1 MYIQSIKRR
10 IIEKIFAKTQQNEQ
24 EEIMETPSMIGYI
37 QDQGR
42 ALKATFE
49 NRAVYCN
56 PFCQI
61 FQERDIRKIYLL
73 GSGTSYNAA
82 TAIKQYLEMYLP
94 VEAEVMI
101 PTVFTNHAK
110 INRNCIYN
118 QDEILVVG
126 ISQSG
131 TSVSTIEAMKK
142 AKQEG
147 YYTVAI
153 TEATES
159 LITKEVDRVVKLT
172 CGKEE
177 IPVETRGYSVT
188 LLQGYLTA
196 LEVAHSRKKLDDT
209 DFELRITRTA
219 EFLEHYP
226 EIMEQTEKWYL
237 ANQKELLNMR
247 KGCVAAYGLNYCTA
261 IEAELKLFETFK
273 HPVRGYEMEEMIH
286 GPQMAFDE
294 DTYVFL
300 VASEEKE
307 LDHGSFNSLRRITLQ
322 NMFL

>member
-1 MYIQSIKRR
+1 
-10 IIEKIFAKTQQNEQ
+10 
-24 EEIMETPSMIGYI
+24 METPSMIGYI

-126 ISQSG
+126 ISHQ
-131 TSVSTIEAMKK
+131 
-142 AKQEG
+142 
-147 YYTVAI
+147 
-153 TEATES
+153 
-159 LITKEVDRVVKLT
+159 
-172 CGKEE
+172 
-177 IPVETRGYSVT
+177 P
-188 LLQGYLTA
+188 
-196 LEVAHSRKKLDDT
+196 
-209 DFELRITRTA
+209 LR
-219 EFLEHYP
+219 P
-226 EIMEQTEKWYL
+226 
-237 ANQKELLNMR
+237 
-247 KGCVAAYGLNYCTA
+247 
-261 IEAELKLFETFK
+261 
-273 HPVRGYEMEEMIH
+273 
-286 GPQMAFDE
+286 
-294 DTYVFL
+294 
-300 VASEEKE
+300 
-307 LDHGSFNSLRRITLQ
+307 
-322 NMFL
+322 

>member
-1 MYIQSIKRR
+1 
-10 IIEKIFAKTQQNEQ
+10 
-24 EEIMETPSMIGYI
+24 METPSMIGYI

-126 ISQSG
+126 ISQ
-131 TSVSTIEAMKK
+131 
-142 AKQEG
+142 
-147 YYTVAI
+147 
-153 TEATES
+153 
-159 LITKEVDRVVKLT
+159 
-172 CGKEE
+172 
-177 IPVETRGYSVT
+177 
-188 LLQGYLTA
+188 
-196 LEVAHSRKKLDDT
+196 
-209 DFELRITRTA
+209 
-219 EFLEHYP
+219 
-226 EIMEQTEKWYL
+226 
-237 ANQKELLNMR
+237 
-247 KGCVAAYGLNYCTA
+247 
-261 IEAELKLFETFK
+261 
-273 HPVRGYEMEEMIH
+273 
-286 GPQMAFDE
+286 
-294 DTYVFL
+294 
-300 VASEEKE
+300 
-307 LDHGSFNSLRRITLQ
+307 
-322 NMFL
+322 

>member
-1 MYIQSIKRR
+1 
-10 IIEKIFAKTQQNEQ
+10 
-24 EEIMETPSMIGYI
+24 METPSMIGYI

-188 LLQGYLTA
+188 LLQGLVRVMYY
-196 LEVAHSRKKLDDT
+196 
-209 DFELRITRTA
+209 I
-219 EFLEHYP
+219 
-226 EIMEQTEKWYL
+226 
-237 ANQKELLNMR
+237 
-247 KGCVAAYGLNYCTA
+247 
-261 IEAELKLFETFK
+261 LK
-273 HPVRGYEMEEMIH
+273 
-286 GPQMAFDE
+286 
-294 DTYVFL
+294 
-300 VASEEKE
+300 
-307 LDHGSFNSLRRITLQ
+307 
-322 NMFL
+322 